1 MQNQPTP
8 KQAWLGNMQAGKQ
21 YFQQGNPGQAAQAF
35 ARAVHLFPERV
46 ESWINLGSALLESGR
61 FDETLIAVDKVL
73 ALDSKL
79 MLPHLIAGDAL
90 RQLGKW
96 PEAVASYRK
105 ALSLQ
110 RTPLSLN
117 KLACALRVEEIQEE
131 AEWLYQEA
139 LEMEPGF
146 TLARVNLAALQ
157 VERGRYDKAME
168 QLSSLAGVSLP
179 PPERAEVDS
188 VQSAVLQYSSL
199 NEAIA
204 TMNQEDQLGP
214 LETALR
220 ELPGEQLQVDEK
232 VLGGIERYAD
242 AARQH
247 SVPAAIEARDLP
259 GDWGLIEAMFMIPH
273 VNTVSEYLAA
283 KAELAQG
290 SKATGD
296 LLESINMESVIH
308 AASSAQQDMQDP
320 VKAELQLRHWH
331 ALACRE
337 VTGFMPGHFKYTQN
351 WAATNPGFQRVDPA
365 RASGTLRR
373 FVSDLYPGSQ
383 PGLARAALVCMAVCD
398 LHLFADGNGRIGMTW
413 LNRELEWAGLAPA
426 LFSRELGIKGALGD
440 ARREVRNNGGDL
452 SPLFSVITSAQQ
464 YGLDFCAELAACQ

>member
-1 MQNQPTP
+1 
-8 KQAWLGNMQAGKQ
+8 MQAGKQ
-21 YFQQGNPGQAAQAF
+21 YFQQGKTGEAAQAF

-61 FDETLIAVDKVL
+61 FDDALIAVDKVL

-90 RQLGKW
+90 RQLGRW

-117 KLACALRVEEIQEE
+117 KLACALRVEKIQEE

-139 LEMEPGF
+139 LEMAPDF
-146 TLARVNLAALQ
+146 TLAKVNLAALQ
-157 VERGRYDKAME
+157 VERGRYDKARE
-168 QLSSLAGVSLP
+168 LLSSLSEASLP

-188 VQSAVLQYSSL
+188 VQSAVLQYFRL

-204 TMNQEDQLGP
+204 AMNEKDLLEP

-220 ELPGEQLQVDEK
+220 EVPGEQLLVDQK
-232 VLGGIERYAD
+232 VLDGIRRYAD
-242 AARQH
+242 SAGQL
-247 SVPAAIEARDLP
+247 SIPAAIEAEDLP
-259 GDWGLIEAMFMIPH
+259 GEWALIEAMFMIPY

-283 KAELAQG
+283 QADLEQA
-290 SKATGD
+290 STATGD
-296 LLESINMESVIH
+296 LRESINMEPAIL
-308 AASSAQQDMQDP
+308 AARSAQQDIQDP

-331 ALACRE
+331 ALACQE
-337 VTGFMPGHFKYTQN
+337 VIGFMPGHFKYTQN
-351 WAATNPGFQRVDPA
+351 WAASNPGFQRVDPA
-365 RASGTLRR
+365 RASGTFRR
-373 FVSDLYPGSQ
+373 FISDIYPDVQ
-383 PGLARAALVCMAVCD
+383 PGLARAAVVCMAICD
-398 LHLFADGNGRIGMTW
+398 LHLFTDGNGRIGMLW

-426 LFSRELGIKGALGD
+426 LFSRELGIKGELGA

-452 SPLFSVITSAQQ
+452 SPLFSVIAAAQQ
-464 YGLDFCAELAACQ
+464 YGLDFRAELAARQ